1 MPLGLFHYQLL
12 AEILE
17 KIHFIYN
24 DEELA
29 NTILASVAGALNAEG
44 GSIFKILPDGT
55 IFPLASF
62 GATIESLRQSKFE
75 TGKGVVG
82 WVAQFAQPVKV
93 DDPVRDTR
101 FTGSIDTT
109 TGFKTRSIL
118 AAPILGRGKA
128 IGVIE
133 FLNRKGG
140 PFAAPDLELVSM
152 LGREIGIAFEN
163 GALFER
169 LEEGRAFQE
178 SVVNS
183 LSAGVVM
190 VDLKL
195 RLRKVNAMAKKML
208 WLEYTDSEG
217 EVGPAVNDVLRAY
230 PPLLKVLQDVVVAD
244 APSDTRKLSLQIG
257 GLPVELAYKGV
268 PIFSKKGV
276 RLGSALLLQGGASKD

>member
-29 NTILASVAGALNAEG
+29 NTVLSSVAGALNAEA
-44 GSIFKILPDGT
+44 GSIFKILPDGA
-55 IFPLASF
+55 IYPLAAY
-62 GATIESLRQSKFE
+62 GATIESLRESKFQI
-75 TGKGVVG
+75 GKGVVG
-82 WVAQFAQPVKV
+82 WVAEFAQPVKV
-93 DDPVRDTR
+93 DDPLRDTR
-101 FTGSIDTT
+101 FSGSIDTT

-128 IGVIE
+128 IGVVE

-169 LEEGRAFQE
+169 LEQILAFQE
-178 SVVNS
+178 SVVDS
-183 LSAGVVM
+183 LSAGVVV
-190 VDLKL
+190 VDLKG
-195 RLRKVNAMAKKML
+195 RLRKINATAQKML
-208 WLEYTDSEG
+208 WLEYKDSEG
-217 EVGPAVNDVLRAY
+217 DVGPAAGDVLRAY
-230 PPLLKVLQDVVVAD
+230 PQLLKVLQEITASNV
-244 APSDTRKLSLQIG
+244 PFDTRKIALQVG
-257 GLPVELAYKGV
+257 GLPVDMVYKGV
-268 PIFSKKGV
+268 PVFSKKGA
-276 RLGSALLLQGGASKD
+276 RLGSALLLQGGVSKN